1 MESGSKK
8 TEFKKQNALTKVSYV
23 PPMAD
28 ADPID
33 KSAGGDG
40 ETDIDTSIVD
50 ETGPAITTAGDQDE
64 AIIERGSPDDN
75 KACRTLPPDPAVEP
89 INDGGEGAMDIAAV
103 ECGTASE
110 SFIVADESKATDV
123 SDPMILSA
131 ETTKEAH
138 GGPTKDDSDEE
149 PDPFCNPRTSKRLGR
164 KQQQRPQISIRLS
177 QQTVAKEAGLVELT
191 PGGQVHVSDDDDDDD
206 DDAYFFDR
214 DGSDPF
220 SAVWKQQWSYQDDSL
235 TFFQETH
242 EEQHPEYR
250 LHKSRKAQEALQQ
263 KLAALDEVERRERK
277 EVTDV
282 ISQQS
287 R

>member
-8 TEFKKQNALTKVSYV
+8 TEFKKQNALIKVSHV

-28 ADPID
+28 ADPTD

-50 ETGPAITTAGDQDE
+50 ETGPATTTAGDQDE

-75 KACRTLPPDPAVEP
+75 QICRTLPSEPAVEP
-89 INDGGEGAMDIAAV
+89 LGDGGEGAMDIAMEDV
-103 ECGTASE
+103 TASE
-110 SFIVADESKATDV
+110 SPIAADESKATDV
-123 SDPMILSA
+123 SDPMILSV
-131 ETTKEAH
+131 ET
-138 GGPTKDDSDEE
+138 TKDDSDDE
-149 PDPFCNPRTSKRLGR
+149 PDPFCNPRASKRLGR

-177 QQTVAKEAGLVELT
+177 QQTVAKEAELAELT
-191 PGGQVHVSDDDDDDD
+191 PGEHVNVSDDDDND

-214 DGSDPF
+214 DGADPF